1 MIHRPRPLPVT
12 LTAIVGLAALAGCSS
27 PKSAT
32 FAPTLP
38 AVATFR
44 PATQETVV
52 TIANPET
59 NTITAGQ
66 GFSPVAV
73 VDMPTTIGPDGIER
87 SALPSLLPSHY
98 LAFTDGDYEIA
109 AIDPG
114 VVENIWWR
122 TSVPYDGSEA
132 PGTIVIDTKA
142 RYLYLVQE
150 GGEALRYGIGV
161 GREGFSWSGTAKIGR
176 RAQWPTWTPPKE
188 MIARDPDT
196 AKYASGM
203 PGGPGNPLGAR
214 ALYLFDN
221 GKDTLYRIH
230 GTSEPWSIGRAVSSG
245 CIRMLNHDVID
256 LFGRVP
262 DGATVVVR

>member
-1 MIHRPRPLPVT
+1 MTSTHPSTMKALAAILS
-12 LTAIVGLAALAGCSS
+12 LTAVAGCAS
-27 PKSAT
+27 PRANYEPA
-32 FAPTLP
+32 FQP
-38 AVATFR
+38 AVAFQ
-44 PATQETVV
+44 PAISETVV

-59 NTITAGQ
+59 ATITAGQ
-66 GFSPVAV
+66 GFNPVAV
-73 VDMPTTIGPDGIER
+73 VDMPSTAGGIER
-87 SALPSLLPSHY
+87 GALPTILPDHY
-98 LAFTDGDYEIA
+98 QGFSDGEFEIA
-109 AIDPG
+109 SIDPG

-122 TSVPYDGSEA
+122 TSVPYDGDEA
-132 PGTIVIDTKA
+132 PGTVVVDTKA
-142 RYLYLVQE
+142 RYLFLVQE

-161 GREGFSWSGTAKIGR
+161 GREGFSWSGTAKIAR
-176 RAQWPTWTPPKE
+176 RAEWPKWTPPKE
-188 MIARDPDT
+188 MIARDPET
-196 AKYASGM
+196 AKYAGGM

-256 LFGRVP
+256 LYSRVP